1 MNIVRGIGLASQ
13 ISKTL
18 PELVGAQYGYSG
30 GGKDKR
36 LAAMVEHAYR
46 HVPLYREKYNRAGIS
61 PSDIKGVGDLER
73 LPVITKQ
80 DIVDGYPDKIMA
92 ANLNPQNCVMVATS
106 GSTGS
111 PLRMYVEPPVV
122 VTGLLEGLLR
132 TKRTARR
139 MGIKLGLA
147 VASITVTSPH
157 SLEAVL
163 TDKMEKMP
171 SFLSRNYHKTD
182 ALLPP
187 AAHIEF
193 LNRYQPELLA
203 TYPSVM
209 RNIAVAV
216 REGKL
221 DVHQPGLIMLS
232 GELLTANTRH
242 AISTVFNASIF
253 NSYISTEGG
262 AIASECPLHNGLH
275 IDPGVIVETLK
286 DGRPAASG
294 QPGQVVVT
302 SLKKFATPIIRYAGL
317 GDVAVLS
324 SERCPCGN
332 PHTLMKVIEGR
343 VVDSLVKA
351 DGAIIHPFSLTLALE
366 HIPMIASFRIIQ
378 ESLAEVRVL
387 VVPEKAAVDAFGN
400 NGALAARIKQ
410 NLLDIIGNGIEVKVE
425 TVPSIPDDG
434 TTFNRG
440 VVISR
445 VR

>member
-1 MNIVRGIGLASQ
+1 MNIIRGIGLTGL
-13 ISKTL
+13 IIKTL
-18 PELVGAQYGYSG
+18 PDLVGVHFRDCG
-30 GGKDKR
+30 GSKSR
-36 LAAMVEHAYR
+36 QLAEMVEHAYR

-61 PSDIKGVGDLER
+61 PSDIKGVDDLRR

-80 DIVDGYPDKIMA
+80 DIVDGYPQKIMA
-92 ANLNPQNCVMVATS
+92 SNLDPQNCIMVATS

-111 PLRMYVEPPVV
+111 PLRMYMEPPMVIC
-122 VTGLLEGLLR
+122 GLLEGLLR
-132 TKRTARR
+132 IKRTARR
-139 MGIKLGLA
+139 MGIRLGPG
-147 VASITVTSPH
+147 VASITITSPN

-163 TDKMEKMP
+163 TEKMEKMP
-171 SFLSRNYHKTD
+171 PFLSRNYHKAD

-187 AAHIEF
+187 VAHIEF
-193 LNRYQPELLA
+193 LNLHQPEMLF

-221 DVHQPGLIMLS
+221 VVHQPRLIVLS
-232 GELLTANTRH
+232 GELLTENTRH
-242 AISTVFNASIF
+242 VIAAVFNAPII

-275 IDPGVIVETLK
+275 LDPGVIVETLK

-294 QPGQVVVT
+294 EPGQVVVT
-302 SLKKFATPIIRYAGL
+302 SLKKYATPIIRYAGL

-351 DGAIIHPFSLTLALE
+351 DRAIIHPFSLTLAIE
-366 HIPMIASFRIIQ
+366 HIPLIASFRIIQ

-387 VVPEKAAVDAFGN
+387 VVPEKAAVDAFGH

-410 NLLDIIGNGIEVKVE
+410 NLSEIIGSGIEVKVE
-425 TVPSIPDDG
+425 TVPFIPDDG
-434 TTFNRG
+434 IVFNRG

-445 VR
+445 AG

>member
-1 MNIVRGIGLASQ
+1 LNIIRGIGLTGF
-13 ISKTL
+13 IVKTVPDL
-18 PELVGAQYGYSG
+18 AGAHFGHCAGS
-30 GGKDKR
+30 KDKR
-36 LAAMVEHAYR
+36 LSGMVEHAYR

-61 PSDIKGVGDLER
+61 PTDIKGLDDLQR

-80 DIVDGYPDKIMA
+80 DLVDGYPDKIMA
-92 ANLNPQNCVMVATS
+92 ANLKAQDCIMVATS

-111 PLRMYVEPPVV
+111 PLRMYAEPPMVIS
-122 VTGLLEGLLR
+122 GLLEGLLR
-132 TKRTARR
+132 VKRTARQ
-139 MGIKLGLA
+139 MGINMGPH
-147 VASITVTSPH
+147 VASITITSPH

-171 SFLSRNYHKTD
+171 SFLSRSYHKAD
-182 ALLPP
+182 ALLSP

-193 LNRYQPELLA
+193 LNRYQPEMLF

-216 REGKL
+216 REGTQ
-221 DVHQPGLIMLS
+221 DVHQPRLIVLS
-232 GELLTANTRH
+232 GELLTENTRH
-242 AISTVFNASIF
+242 AIAAAFQAPIL

-286 DGRPAASG
+286 DGRPATSG
-294 QPGQVVVT
+294 EPGQVVVT
-302 SLKKFATPIIRYAGL
+302 SLKKYATPIIRYAGL

-332 PHTLMKVIEGR
+332 PHTLMKVIGGR

-366 HIPMIASFRIIQ
+366 HIPLIASFRIIQ

-387 VVPEKAAVDAFGN
+387 VVPEKAAVDAFGH

-410 NLLDIIGNGIEVKVE
+410 NLTDIIGTGVDVMVE
-425 TVPSIPDDG
+425 TVPFIPDDG
-434 TTFNRG
+434 TVFNRG

-445 VR
+445 VG